1 MKTRKNKCP
10 KCGVRYRKAN
20 GEHKDYRTKH
30 HLYPQRYGQSSETVG
45 ICRGCHTLLEEAIR
59 FTERVAR
66 RRGERLPFP
75 KAKYIEL
82 FDMFIS

>member
-20 GEHKDYRTKH
+20 GEHKDYRTNIIYTLKGMV
-30 HLYPQRYGQSSETVG
+30 RVVKTVG